1 MRVGAAQG
9 AALAARVERVRSEL
23 VNDVEAMQA
32 RIAEIQR
39 AESGRKA
46 EREAQAAANQER
58 VRRWS
63 PEFAMLVRQLRESGM
78 FGKITML
85 EIP

>member
-9 AALAARVERVRSEL
+9 SALAAGVERVRGKL
-23 VNDVEAMQA
+23 VNDLEAMQA

-39 AESGRKA
+39 SEAGRKA
-46 EREAQAAANQER
+46 ERDAQAAANQER

-63 PEFAMLVRQLRESGM
+63 PEFAMLVRQLKESGM
-78 FGKITML
+78 FGKITTL